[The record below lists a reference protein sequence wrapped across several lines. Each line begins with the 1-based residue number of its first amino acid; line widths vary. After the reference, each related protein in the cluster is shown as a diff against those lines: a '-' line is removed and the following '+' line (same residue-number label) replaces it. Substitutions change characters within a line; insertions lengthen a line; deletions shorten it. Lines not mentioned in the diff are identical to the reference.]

1 MEGMGKRQESSP
13 GLTQKAPRQGPMISE
28 HKLVMNQLVTGTYR
42 KIKAGQV
49 QANLSFLSLYLE
61 K

>member
-1 MEGMGKRQESSP
+1 
-13 GLTQKAPRQGPMISE
+13 MISE